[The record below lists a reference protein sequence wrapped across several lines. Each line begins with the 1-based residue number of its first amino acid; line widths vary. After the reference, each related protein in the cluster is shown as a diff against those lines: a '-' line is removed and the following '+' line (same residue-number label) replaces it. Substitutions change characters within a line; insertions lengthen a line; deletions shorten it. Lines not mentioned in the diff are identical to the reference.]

1 MNPCKIPASPAASLD
16 NVQPRHCLVRLWLF
30 NAQPLHQPP
39 VLLRRELP
47 LLLAVPR
54 PLETPALQPLVQQ
67 HKAVS
72 LLVQP
77 FDPILPPPAEQKQRV
92 LEWIQLE
99 PRLRQP
105 RQPVAPPPQI
115 RISAG
120 QVYRTTALEIV
131 QHDFSIR
138 MIVWIVSASAPAWIS
153 TCSSPHWMLAAISVF
168 IGLTGTSAKHT
179 SFSANTA
186 SNTFLC
192 QLIVR
197 GYWYSLFFALRLP
210 AARSSSTSP
219 LAGPTPPNGCCDLLF
234 AVLVP
239 SSRPSKI
246 YSITNSAIYYPIVH
260 GTLSD
265 SIVFSC
271 FPFTCARRYEI

>member
-1 MNPCKIPASPAASLD
+1 
-16 NVQPRHCLVRLWLF
+16 
-30 NAQPLHQPP
+30 
-39 VLLRRELP
+39 
-47 LLLAVPR
+47 
-54 PLETPALQPLVQQ
+54 
-67 HKAVS
+67 
-72 LLVQP
+72 
-77 FDPILPPPAEQKQRV
+77 
-92 LEWIQLE
+92 
-99 PRLRQP
+99 
-105 RQPVAPPPQI
+105 
-115 RISAG
+115 
-120 QVYRTTALEIV
+120 
-131 QHDFSIR
+131 